1 MNRREFIG
9 VAGAAAVLPMPARED
24 GGVVLVDARYRAS
37 REFAA
42 VCGFVA
48 LPTNQDIVRLWY
60 ENESFRR
67 AREVA
72 GLTPYSDFEIVQRL
86 QKGKR
91 LVSREIVH
99 ATDRPATLV
108 SWHFA

>member
-9 VAGAAAVLPMPARED
+9 IAGAAAVLPMPAHD
-24 GGVVLVDARYRAS
+24 DGVVLFDARYGCS

-42 VCGFVA
+42 RSGFTA
-48 LPTNQDIVRLWY
+48 LPTNQDIVRLWFG
-60 ENESFRR
+60 NESFRR
-67 AREVA
+67 ARQVA
-72 GLTPYSDFEIVQRL
+72 GLTPHSDFEIVQRL
-86 QKGKR
+86 LQGKSLR
-91 LVSREIVH
+91 SAEAVR

>member
-9 VAGAAAVLPMPARED
+9 VAGAAAVLPIPSAD
-24 GGVVLVDARYRAS
+24 GVALFDARYGCS
-37 REFAA
+37 RDFAA
-42 VCGFVA
+42 LRGFVA
-48 LPTNQDIVRLWY
+48 LPTNQDIVRLWF

-67 AREVA
+67 ARQVA
-72 GLTPYSDFEIVQRL
+72 GITPHSDFEIVQRL
-86 QKGKR
+86 LSGKR
-91 LVSREIVH
+91 LMSRKAVR